1 MASLGKI
8 ARRTFLFGAAA
19 VAGGVAFG
27 YYKYSQP
34 FENPLEKDLQP
45 GQGTLNAYLK
55 IASDNRITV
64 IVPRAEMGQGV
75 TTTLAA
81 LVAEELDVGMDQL
94 TVEHGPAAPAYYNRA
109 ALVEGAPVPR
119 FDEGMVAEA
128 LRGTMGV
135 LSKLFALQFTGGS
148 SSTIDA
154 FEPMRRAGAMAREML
169 KAAAAEKLGV
179 AVANLRTAE
188 GRVTDPGSGRSLT
201 YGELAAEA
209 ARIAPPAEIVLKPR
223 SAWTLLGKPQPRKDM
238 RAKVTGA
245 PVYGVDVS
253 LPDMLYATIRMAP
266 LPGQKRLKLDTEA
279 AKAMRGVVKIVEID
293 SPYGQGFGVI
303 ADNTWRAFQAADA
316 VEVEWEKPAS
326 LSDAATVDKALSDA
340 YASAGAESLRTLGDP
355 DTVMTAAAPGSVLEA
370 EYRVPY
376 LAHAPMEPMNAT
388 AQFKDGKLKVWAPN
402 QSPSVIQMIGSRIT
416 GLPAAEIE
424 VHTTL
429 LGGGFGRRL
438 EPDFSDYAIRLAM
451 VSDGKPVKVT
461 WSREEDMGHGV
472 YRPAAIGRYRAVLD
486 KDGMPVAVTGAIASQ
501 SVVAGMVGRIAPSVP
516 VAGPDNTMLDGAYN
530 QPYAFAN
537 HRIDAHK
544 ASLPIPV
551 GSWRSVG
558 YSFNAF
564 MQECFIDE
572 MALAG
577 KIDPLEMRRKLLAD
591 SPAALG
597 VINRVAEMASWGTEP
612 PSGRARGLAYNL
624 SFGTHV
630 AKVVEVSGSAEA
642 GIRVE
647 KVWCAADPGLVL
659 DPGIFEA
666 QLMSGILFG
675 LSAAMYQEITFGE
688 DGVEQLNFGDYPALR
703 INEAPEI
710 EIALLEASTFMGGA
724 GEPGTP
730 PSMPALANAVAR
742 LVGKRIRNLPLSKSV
757 TFA

>member
-19 VAGGVAFG
+19 IAGGVAFG

-45 GQGTLNAYLK
+45 GEATLNAYLK
-55 IASDNRITV
+55 IAPDNQITI

-81 LVAEELDVGMDQL
+81 LVAEELDVGLDQI

-109 ALVEGAPVPR
+109 ALAEGAPVPR
-119 FDEGMVAEA
+119 FDEGFVAEA
-128 LRGTMGV
+128 MRGTMGV
-135 LSKLFALQFTGGS
+135 LSKFFALQFTGGS

-169 KAAAAEKLGV
+169 KAAAADKLGV
-179 AVANLRTAE
+179 AAADLKTAA
-188 GRVTDPGSGRSLT
+188 GRITDPATGRSLT
-201 YGELAAEA
+201 YGEIAKDAAS
-209 ARIAPPAEIVLKPR
+209 RNPPADVALKTKED
-223 SAWTLLGKPQPRKDM
+223 WTILGKPQARKDM

-245 PVYGVDVS
+245 PLYGVDVS
-253 LPDMLYATIRMAP
+253 LPEMLYATIRMAP
-266 LPGQKRLKLDTEA
+266 IPGQRMARMDA
-279 AKAMRGVVKIVEID
+279 ASAKAMRGVVKIVAID

-303 ADNTWRAFQAADA
+303 ADNTWRAFRAADA
-316 VEVEWEKPAS
+316 VTVEWEKPAS
-326 LSDAATVDKALSDA
+326 IPDAKTVAAHLSEAFGTEDSF
-340 YASAGAESLRTLGDP
+340 SLRTVGDP
-355 DTVMTAAAPGSVLEA
+355 SKILAAATPDKLIEA
-370 EYRVPY
+370 EYSVPY
-376 LAHAPMEPMNAT
+376 LAHAAMEPMNAT
-388 AQFKDGKLKVWAPN
+388 AQFRDGKLTVWAPN
-402 QSPSVIQMIGSRIT
+402 QAPSVIQMVGSRIT

-451 VSDGKPVKVT
+451 EAGGKPVKVIWT
-461 WSREEDMGHGV
+461 REEDMGHGV
-472 YRPAAIGRYRAVLD
+472 FRPAAIGRYRASLRA
-486 KDGMPVAVTGAIASQ
+486 DGMPEAVTGSIASQ
-501 SVVAGMVGRIAPSVP
+501 SVVAGMIGRIAPAVP

-530 QPYAFAN
+530 QPYAIDN
-537 HRIDAHK
+537 HRIDARK
-544 ASLPIPV
+544 VALPVPV

-564 MQECFIDE
+564 MQECFLDE
-572 MALAG
+572 IALAG
-577 KIDPLEMRRKLLAD
+577 KIDPLDLRRNLLKD
-591 SPAALG
+591 SPSALG
-597 VINRVAEMASWGTEP
+597 VLNRVAEMADWKTP
-612 PSGRARGLAYNL
+612 PAAGRARGLAYNL

-630 AKVVEVSGSAEA
+630 AEIVEVSGDASS

-647 KVWCAADPGLVL
+647 KVWCAADPGMVL
-659 DPGIFEA
+659 DPKIFEA

-675 LSAAMYQEITFGE
+675 LSAAMFQEISYGT
-688 DGVEQLNFGDYPALR
+688 DGVEQLNFADYPALR
-703 INEAPEI
+703 LNQAPAI
-710 EIALLEASTFMGGA
+710 EIALLEKSGFMGGA

-730 PSMPALANAVAR
+730 PSMPALANAVSR
-742 LVGKRIRNLPLSKSV
+742 LSGNRIRALPLSKSV

>member
-19 VAGGVAFG
+19 IAGGVAFG

-34 FENPLEKDLQP
+34 FENPLEKDLLP
-45 GQGTLNAYLK
+45 GEGTLNAYVK
-55 IASDNRITV
+55 IGPDNRMTV

-81 LVAEELDVGMDQL
+81 LVAEELDVRLDQL

-109 ALVEGAPVPR
+109 ALSEGAPVPR
-119 FDEGMVAEA
+119 FDEGVVAEA

-179 AVANLRTAE
+179 AAASLKTAE
-188 GRVTDPGSGRSLT
+188 GRVSDPASGRSLS
-201 YGELAAEA
+201 YGELAADA
-209 ARIAPPAEIVLKPR
+209 ARMSPPADVPLKPR

-245 PVYGVDVS
+245 PVYGVDVA
-253 LPDMLYATIRMAP
+253 LPDMVHATIRMAP
-266 LPGQKRLKLDTEA
+266 LPGQRMVKMDTSA
-279 AKAMRGVVKIVEID
+279 AKAMRGVIKIVEID
-293 SPYGQGFGVI
+293 SPLGHGFGVI
-303 ADNTWRAFQAADA
+303 ADNSWRAFQAADA
-316 VEVEWEKPAS
+316 VTVEWEKPARLPDPETVRAD
-326 LSDAATVDKALSDA
+326 LSAAYKT
-340 YASAGAESLRTLGDP
+340 ASPASLRTLGDP
-355 DTVMTAAAPGSVLEA
+355 DKVMASAAPGSILEA
-370 EYRVPY
+370 EYFVPY
-376 LAHAPMEPMNAT
+376 LSHAPMEPMNAT
-388 AQFKDGKLKVWAPN
+388 ARFKDGKLTVWAPN
-402 QSPSVIQMIGSRIT
+402 QSPSVIQMVGSRIT
-416 GLPAAEIE
+416 GLAADQIE

-438 EPDFSDYAIRLAM
+438 EPDFSDYAIRLALQ
-451 VSDGKPVKVT
+451 SEGRPVKVI
-461 WSREEDMGHGV
+461 WRREEDMGHGV
-472 YRPAAIGRYRAVLD
+472 FRPAAIGRYRAVLGS
-486 KDGMPVAVTGAIASQ
+486 DGRPSAITGSVASQ

-516 VAGPDNTMLDGAYN
+516 LAGPDNTMLDGAYN
-530 QPYAFAN
+530 QPYAFAH
-537 HRIDAHK
+537 HRIDAYK
-544 ASLPIPV
+544 AALPVPV

-564 MQECFIDE
+564 MQECFLDE
-572 MALAG
+572 LALAG
-577 KIDPLEMRRKLLAD
+577 KVDPLELRRSLLAE

-597 VINRVAEMASWGTEP
+597 VLNRVAEMAGWGNP
-612 PSGRARGLAYNL
+612 PPAGRARGLAYNL

-630 AKVVEVSGSAEA
+630 AEIVEVSGDPAS

-659 DPGIFEA
+659 DPKIFEA

-675 LSAAMYQEITFGE
+675 LSAAMYQEITFGP
-688 DGVEQLNFGDYPALR
+688 DGADQLNFSDYPALR
-703 INEAPEI
+703 MNEAPAI
-710 EIALLEASTFMGGA
+710 EIALLETSSFMGGA

-742 LVGKRIRNLPLSKSV
+742 LSGKRIRELPLAKAV

>member
-19 VAGGVAFG
+19 IAGGVAFG

-34 FENPLEKDLQP
+34 FENPLERDLQP
-45 GQGTLNAYLK
+45 GEGTLNAYLK
-55 IASDNRITV
+55 IAADNRITV

-81 LVAEELDVGMDQL
+81 LVAEELDVDMDQL

-109 ALVEGAPVPR
+109 ALAEGAPVPR
-119 FDEGMVAEA
+119 FDEGAVAEA

-169 KAAAAEKLGV
+169 KSAAAANLGV
-179 AVANLRTAE
+179 PAASLKTSA
-188 GRVTDPGSGRSLT
+188 GRVTDPASGRGMT
-201 YGELAAEA
+201 YGELAADA
-209 ARIAPPAEIVLKPR
+209 ARLQPPADVPLKPR

-245 PVYGVDVS
+245 PVYGVDVA
-253 LPDMLYATIRMAP
+253 LPDMLHATIRMAP

-279 AKAMRGVVKIVEID
+279 AKAMRGVVKVVEID
-293 SPYGQGFGVI
+293 SPFGQGFGVI
-303 ADNTWRAFQAADA
+303 ADNTWRAFLAADA
-316 VEVEWEKPAS
+316 VVVEWEKPAS
-326 LSDAATVDKALSDA
+326 LPDAAAVEKALSDSFLSVD
-340 YASAGAESLRTLGDP
+340 ASSLRTLGDP
-355 DTVMTAAAPGSVLEA
+355 DAVMAAAAPGSVIEA
-370 EYRVPY
+370 EYKVPY

-461 WSREEDMGHGV
+461 WTREEDMGHGV

-486 KDGMPVAVTGAIASQ
+486 GDGMPSAVTGAIASQ

-516 VAGPDNTMLDGAYN
+516 MAGPDNTMLDGAYN

-544 ASLPIPV
+544 ASLPVPV

-572 MALAG
+572 LALAG
-577 KIDPLEMRRKLLAD
+577 KLDPLDMRRKLLAD
-591 SPAALG
+591 STAALG
-597 VINRVAEMASWGTEP
+597 VLNRVAEMAGWGTEP
-612 PSGRARGLAYNL
+612 ATGRARGLAYNL

-630 AKVVEVSGSAEA
+630 AQIVEVSGGAEE

-659 DPGIFEA
+659 DPKIFEA

-688 DGVEQLNFGDYPALR
+688 DGAEQLNFGDYPALR

-710 EIALLEASTFMGGA
+710 EIALLEASGFMGGA

-742 LVGKRIRNLPLSKSV
+742 LTGNRIRDLPLSRAV

>member
-19 VAGGVAFG
+19 IAGGVAFG
-27 YYKYSQP
+27 YYKYSRP

-45 GQGTLNAYLK
+45 GEGTLNAYLK
-55 IASDNRITV
+55 IAADNRITV

-81 LVAEELDVGMDQL
+81 LVAEELDVRMDQL

-109 ALVEGAPVPR
+109 ALAEGAPVPR
-119 FDEGMVAEA
+119 FDDGMIAEA

-154 FEPMRRAGAMAREML
+154 YEPMRRAGAMAREML
-169 KAAAAEKLGV
+169 KAAAAAKLGV
-179 AVANLRTAE
+179 AVNSLKTAE
-188 GRVTDPGSGRSLT
+188 GRVNDPASGRSLT
-201 YGELAAEA
+201 YGELAADA
-209 ARIAPPAEIVLKPR
+209 ARVEPPADIALKPR
-223 SAWTLLGKPQPRKDM
+223 EAWTILGRPQPRKDM

-245 PVYGVDVS
+245 PVYGVDVN
-253 LPDMLYATIRMAP
+253 LPDMLHATIRMAP
-266 LPGQKRLKLDTEA
+266 LPGQKRLKMDATA

-293 SPYGQGFGVI
+293 SPFGQGFGVI

-316 VEVEWEKPAS
+316 VIVEWEKPAGVP
-326 LSDAATVDKALSDA
+326 DAALIDKALADSF
-340 YASAGAESLRTLGDP
+340 SNAGPESLRTLGDP
-355 DTVMTAAAPGSVLEA
+355 DAVMTAAAPGSILEA
-370 EYRVPY
+370 EYKVPY

-388 AQFKDGKLKVWAPN
+388 AQFKDGRLTVWAPN

-416 GLPAAEIE
+416 GVPSAEID

-461 WSREEDMGHGV
+461 WTREEDMGHGV
-472 YRPAAIGRYRAVLD
+472 FRPAARGRYRAVLSP
-486 KDGMPVAVTGAIASQ
+486 DGMPDAVTGAIASQ

-516 VAGPDNTMLDGAYN
+516 IAGPDNTMLDGAYN
-530 QPYAFAN
+530 QPYAFSN

-544 ASLPIPV
+544 AILPVPV

-564 MQECFIDE
+564 MQESFIDE

-577 KIDPLEMRRKLLAD
+577 KMDPLDLRRRLLAD

-597 VINRVAEMASWGTEP
+597 VINKVAEMAGWSDP
-612 PSGRARGLAYNL
+612 PATGRARGLAYNL

-630 AKVVEVSGSAEA
+630 AQIIEVSGQADT

-659 DPGIFEA
+659 DPKIFEA

-675 LSAAMYQEITFGE
+675 LSAAMFQEITFGD
-688 DGVEQLNFGDYPALR
+688 DGTEQVNFGDYPALR
-703 INEAPEI
+703 IHEAPQI
-710 EIALLEASTFMGGA
+710 EIALLETSSFMGGA

-742 LVGKRIRNLPLSKSV
+742 LTGKRVRELPLSKAV